1 MANVTN
7 VLLVGVGGQGTI
19 LATRVLAGVLMQEGY
34 DVKMSEVHGMSQRG
48 GSVVTF
54 VRYGDKVY
62 SPLVE
67 QGTAD
72 LILAFE
78 KLEALRF
85 LPYLKA
91 EGTLVVN
98 DLALLPAPVLMGKA
112 TYPYNAID
120 ILREKAKRVITVDA
134 PRLAEEKVKNPR
146 TQNIILL
153 GALAKHMD
161 IPPGTWE
168 KVISENVPPKTVD
181 ANLKAFWAGWE
192 EVKAN
197 N

>member
-1 MANVTN
+1 VAKVTN

-54 VRYGDKVY
+54 VRYGDKVN

-67 QGTAD
+67 KATAD

-78 KLEALRF
+78 KLEALRY
-85 LPYLKA
+85 LPYLKP

-98 DLALLPAPVLMGKA
+98 DLAILPAPVLLGKA
-112 TYPYNAID
+112 EYPYNALD
-120 ILREKAKRVITVDA
+120 ILGQKVKDLVVVDA
-134 PRLAEEKVKNPR
+134 AKLAEEKTGNAR
-146 TQNIILL
+146 TQNIVLL
-153 GALAKHMD
+153 GALAKRLGLA
-161 IPPGTWE
+161 PGTWE
-168 KVISENVPPKTVD
+168 KAVSENVPPQTVD
-181 ANLKAFWAGWE
+181 ANLKAFWAGWDRGQ
-192 EVKAN
+192 V
-197 N
+197 

>member
-1 MANVTN
+1 MAKVTN

-19 LATRVLAGVLMQEGY
+19 LATKVLAGVLQDEGY

-48 GSVVTF
+48 GSVVSF
-54 VRYGDKVY
+54 VRYGDRVY

-78 KLEALRF
+78 KLEALRW

-91 EGTLVVN
+91 EGTMVVN
-98 DLALLPAPVLMGKA
+98 DLEILPAPVLLGKA
-112 TYPYNAID
+112 SYPYNALE
-120 ILREKAKRVITVDA
+120 ILAGKVRELVTVKAA
-134 PRLAEEKVKNPR
+134 QLAEEKAGNAR
-146 TQNIILL
+146 TQNIVLL
-153 GALAKHMD
+153 GALAKRMG
-161 IPPGTWE
+161 IAPGTWE
-168 KVISENVPPKTVD
+168 RVISASVPPKTVE

-192 EVKAN
+192 GLSV
-197 N
+197 

>member
-1 MANVTN
+1 MAKVTN

-19 LATRVLAGVLMQEGY
+19 LATRVLAGVLVEEGY

-48 GSVVTF
+48 GSVLTF

-67 QGTAD
+67 RGTAD

-78 KLEALRF
+78 KLEAVRY
-85 LPYLKA
+85 LPYLKP

-98 DLALLPAPVLMGKA
+98 DLAILPAPVLLGKA
-112 TYPYNAID
+112 EYPYNALD
-120 ILREKAKRVITVDA
+120 ILKEKVKDLVVMDAAK
-134 PRLAEEKVKNPR
+134 LAEEKTGNVR
-146 TQNIILL
+146 TQNIVLL
-153 GALAKHMD
+153 GALARRMD

-168 KVISENVPPKTVD
+168 KVVSENVPPKTVE

-192 EVKAN
+192 GA
-197 N
+197 